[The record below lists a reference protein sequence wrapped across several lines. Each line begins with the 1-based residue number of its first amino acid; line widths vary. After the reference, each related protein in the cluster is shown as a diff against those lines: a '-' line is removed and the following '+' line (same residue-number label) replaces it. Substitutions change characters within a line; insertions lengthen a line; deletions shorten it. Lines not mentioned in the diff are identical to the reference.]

1 MYIDLSMTPWETV
14 DGKRERTLKY
24 IIPVNN
30 AMVKLKEAEVV
41 EKQVLEK
48 KEDYL

>member
-1 MYIDLSMTPWETV
+1 MTAWQKT
-14 DGKRERTLKY
+14 DGKNERTLKY

-30 AMVKLKEAEVV
+30 PMVKLKEAEVV
-41 EKQVLEK
+41 EKQVIEK

>member
-1 MYIDLSMTPWETV
+1 MTAWDTV
-14 DGKRERTLKY
+14 DGKPERTLKY

-48 KEDYL
+48 KEDYM

>member
-1 MYIDLSMTPWETV
+1 MTSWGPV
-14 DGKRERTLKY
+14 DGKQERTLKY